1 MTLFLL
7 MAVVV
12 ALNVCG
18 HVFLKIGMN
27 QVGDI
32 GERSAVEFGLSSI
45 TNIFVLLGLAGYVS
59 SVTGYIVVLSK
70 TNLSVAYP
78 ILMSTGYALVVL
90 VSFLFLKEPFNTLK
104 WAGIA
109 FILIGVILIGIKG

>member
-1 MTLFLL
+1 MALIILMTLVIL
-7 MAVVV
+7 
-12 ALNVCG
+12 LNVCG

-27 QVGDI
+27 QVGQV
-32 GERSAVEFGLSSI
+32 GGRPLLEFGVAAV

-59 SVTGYIVVLSK
+59 SVAGYIVGLSK

-90 VSFLFLKEPFNTLK
+90 VSFIWLKESFNPLK
-104 WAGIA
+104 WAGL
-109 FILIGVILIGIKG
+109 FLILAGVLMVSLKN